1 MSKTNPTN
9 ANNADEMLHINNGRI
24 VLKDAVLREQYTI
37 AIDYWKIVD
46 GVNCTPVEV
55 DTQIRAPAEV
65 KPQLNLRKKKHSYKT
80 VHENTTKAISGH
92 TFLEL
97 KESAAKRFNLDIES
111 FNLAI
116 KTDDAEYE
124 VTDQEEFDDTLELTA
139 EDGKLSMIIKLL

>member
-1 MSKTNPTN
+1 MAKTNPTD

-46 GVNCTPVEV
+46 GVNCAPVEV
-55 DTQIRAPAEV
+55 DTQLRSPAEV
-65 KPQLNLRKKKHSYKT
+65 EPQLNQDKKKYSYKT
-80 VHENTTKAISGH
+80 VHGETTKAISGH

-97 KESAAKRFNLDIES
+97 KASAAKRFNLDIEG

-124 VTDQEEFDDTLELTA
+124 ITDQEEFDDTLELTA
-139 EDGKLSMIIKLL
+139 EEGKLSMIINLL